1 MSENGFCF
9 CPLLSG
15 SSGNATYIAAG
26 SERILVDCGVSGKQ
40 VTAALEAIDV
50 AADTLSALF
59 ITHAHNDHLRG
70 VGVLSRRYHLPIY
83 ASCGTWKEIG
93 RWNALGEI
101 APENIHVFDSCRSQI
116 DTPFMAIQVT
126 CFPLPHDTPDP
137 VGYRFSLGGK
147 TVVVAT
153 DIGYITPE
161 IKDAAGYADIILLE
175 SNHDLDMLKN
185 GSYPWHLKRR
195 ILSNYGHLS
204 NEAAGIFA
212 VELAKNGTRRIYLGH
227 LSQENNRPQLALET
241 VAARLSRSKIDPERD
256 VELLVARRDAPSEP
270 TRWQIDET
278 RAD

>member
-40 VTAALEAIDV
+40 MTAALAAIGV
-50 AADTLSALF
+50 AAETLSALF

-70 VGVLSRRYHLPIY
+70 AGVLSRRYHLPIY
-83 ASCGTWKEIG
+83 ASGGTWREIE

-101 APENIHVFDSCRSQI
+101 APENIRVFDSKRTQI
-116 DTPFMAIQVT
+116 DTPFSFIQVE
-126 CFPLPHDTPDP
+126 CFPLPHDTPEP

-147 TVVVAT
+147 TAVVAT

-161 IKDAAGYADIILLE
+161 IQEAAGFADMILLE

-185 GSYPWHLKRR
+185 GSYPWPLKRR

-204 NEAAGIFA
+204 NDAAGLFA
-212 VELAKNGTRRIYLGH
+212 VELVKNGVSRIYLGH

-241 VAARLSRSKIDPERD
+241 VAGRLSRSRIDPERD
-256 VELLVARRDAPSEP
+256 VELLVARRSSPSEP
-270 TRWQIDET
+270 ARWQID
-278 RAD
+278 